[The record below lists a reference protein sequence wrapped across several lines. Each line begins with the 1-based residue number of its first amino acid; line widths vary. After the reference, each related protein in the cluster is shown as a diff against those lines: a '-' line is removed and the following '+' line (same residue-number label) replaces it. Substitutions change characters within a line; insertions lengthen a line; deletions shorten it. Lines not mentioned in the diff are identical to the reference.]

1 MRSATRPAPT
11 SARSRSRAKRC
22 CGRCGRRRSA
32 VELLRPS
39 SPEEAAAALR
49 DGRIALA
56 GGTDLVPLLREGLVE
71 ADTLV
76 HLSHVVPRGVKSWG
90 QSPAGTVPSGSAGGS
105 LRGGTPPAQLE
116 ADPPIPAGPRQASA
130 AGA

>member
-11 SARSRSRAKRC
+11 SARCRSRAKRC

-56 GGTDLVPLLREGLVE
+56 GGTDLVPRGGKRWGSAGASIGAGTTLAELE
-71 ADTLV
+71 ADT
-76 HLSHVVPRGVKSWG
+76 
-90 QSPAGTVPSGSAGGS
+90 
-105 LRGGTPPAQLE
+105 E
-116 ADPPIPAGPRQASA
+116 IPAVLREACAAAASPQLRN
-130 AGA
+130 